1 MNPPFRVLFED
12 QHLIVLSKEPGL
24 LSQGDASGETSLVD
38 LLRVHFGRNYVGLI
52 HRLDRNTSGL
62 MVVAKRSKSAD
73 RLSEQLRSGEL
84 VRQYHAV
91 LWGSFKDSRETLWE
105 HHLKKDESSNEVRTV
120 RAGSPGAKIATLRV
134 LPVKTF
140 AHPVSGDPV
149 TLARFSLETG
159 RSHQIRV
166 QSAASGHPLIGD
178 TKYGNRSSMGLFPRP
193 ALHSA
198 TLEFLHPISK
208 EKMSFAERY
217 SSDML
222 RFFSTTLE

>member
-1 MNPPFRVLFED
+1 MNPPFRILFED

-24 LSQGDASGETSLVD
+24 LSQGDSSGETSLVD
-38 LLRVHFGRNYVGLI
+38 LLRIHFGRHYVGLI

-73 RLSEQLRSGEL
+73 RLSEQLRTGEL

-91 LWGSFKDSRETLWE
+91 LWGTFKDSRETLWE
-105 HHLKKDESSNEVRTV
+105 HLLLKDERTNEVRVV
-120 RAGSPGAKIATLRV
+120 RPGTAGAKSASLKVRPIKAF
-134 LPVKTF
+134 P
-140 AHPVSGDPV
+140 HPVSGDLL
-149 TLARFSLETG
+149 TLACFSLETG

-166 QSAASGHPLIGD
+166 QSATSCHPLIGD
-178 TKYGNRSSMGLFPRP
+178 TKYGTPGSRNLFPRP

-208 EKMSFAERY
+208 EKMSFVERY

-222 RFFSTTLE
+222 GFFSTELE

>member
-1 MNPPFRVLFED
+1 MSPPFRVLFED

-24 LSQGDASGETSLVD
+24 LSQGDSSGESSLVD
-38 LLRVHFGRNYVGLI
+38 LLRIHFGRNYVGLI

-73 RLSEQLRSGEL
+73 RLSEQLRTGEL

-91 LWGSFKDSRETLWE
+91 LWGNFKDSRETVWE
-105 HHLKKDESSNEVRTV
+105 HFLKKDERTNEVRVV
-120 RAGSPGAKIATLRV
+120 RAGTAGAKNATLRI
-134 LPVKTF
+134 LPIKNF
-140 AHPVSGDPV
+140 PHPVSGDSV

-166 QSAASGHPLIGD
+166 QSAAQGHPLIGD
-178 TKYGNRSSMGLFPRP
+178 TKYGNKSSMPLFPRP

-198 TLEFLHPISK
+198 TLEFLHPMTK
-208 EKMSFAERY
+208 EKMSFVERY

-222 RFFSTTLE
+222 QFFSTTLE